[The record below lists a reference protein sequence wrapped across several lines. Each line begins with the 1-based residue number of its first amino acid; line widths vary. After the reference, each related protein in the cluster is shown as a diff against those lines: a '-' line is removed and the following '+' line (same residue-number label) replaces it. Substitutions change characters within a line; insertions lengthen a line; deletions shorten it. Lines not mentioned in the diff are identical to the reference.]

1 MLIGREKEKE
11 ILDRLGKLNRLPGG
25 YLFFGEPRV
34 GKFALAEEF
43 TRSLE
48 GGAKILSDALVISP
62 EEEKGSIGIDAVREI
77 RGFLS
82 VHPAV
87 SKFRSVIVRDAE
99 NMTRE
104 AQNAVLK
111 ITEEPPAHAL
121 MIFIAPSPE
130 ALLPT
135 LSSRLRRIHFPRVPK
150 AAISRWLVENHGAS
164 DEEASAAACLSFGR
178 PGIALDAVSGDWLKN
193 LLPKDLKF
201 ETETAYRRFVERSII
216 RLYGDKENNFGHL
229 GEFIRRVG
237 LAEEYNVNK
246 KLQLKSMPWIR

>member
-11 ILDRLGKLNRLPGG
+11 IFDRLMGSDKLSGG

-34 GKFALAEEF
+34 GKFTFADEF
-43 TRSLE
+43 IRSLE
-48 GGAKILSDALVISP
+48 NGARTLSDALIISP
-62 EEEKGSIGIDAVREI
+62 DYEKGSIGIDAAREI

-87 SKFRSVIVRDAE
+87 SKFRSVVVRDAD

-111 ITEEPPAHAL
+111 ITEEPPSHAL

-150 AAISRWLVENHGAS
+150 AAIARWLMESRGVSEK
-164 DEEASAAACLSFGR
+164 EAGLAAVASFGR
-178 PGIALDAVSGDWLKN
+178 PGVALDFVSGDASKS

-201 ETETAYRRFVERSII
+201 ETESDYRRFVERSII
-216 RLYGDKENNFGHL
+216 RLYGDKENNFGRL
-229 GEFIRRVG
+229 GEFIRRSG